1 MDLTTILFILSL
13 PFVILTVYFG
23 TKNDFYESENYK
35 GDGLSLIHIS
45 EPTRQAEISYAVFCL
60 KKKSFL
66 ILLFLFS
73 LIFPNSVNADYWLI
87 IGTYRQG
94 PGGRP
99 EVSGIT
105 SPSLHS
111 IPMKDLDTCNL
122 AGEQITNEIYKPVWQ
137 FDSKWTCVFSGDK
150 K

>member
-1 MDLTTILFILSL
+1 M
-13 PFVILTVYFG
+13 
-23 TKNDFYESENYK
+23 
-35 GDGLSLIHIS
+35 
-45 EPTRQAEISYAVFCL
+45 

-73 LIFPNSVNADYWLI
+73 LFLPGSVNANYWLI

-94 PGGRP
+94 PGRRP

-111 IPMKDLDTCNL
+111 IPMRDLETCNK
-122 AGEQITNEIYKPVWQ
+122 AGEKIVNEIYMPVWQ

>member
-1 MDLTTILFILSL
+1 M
-13 PFVILTVYFG
+13 
-23 TKNDFYESENYK
+23 
-35 GDGLSLIHIS
+35 
-45 EPTRQAEISYAVFCL
+45 
-60 KKKSFL
+60 KKKYFL
-66 ILLFLFS
+66 TLLFLFYPLVYS
-73 LIFPNSVNADYWLI
+73 HPVNANYWLI

-111 IPMKDLDTCNL
+111 IPMKDLDTCNA
-122 AGEQITNEIYKPVWQ
+122 AGKQITNEIYKPVWQ
-137 FDSKWTCVFSGDK
+137 FDSKWTCIYSGDK

>member
-1 MDLTTILFILSL
+1 MKNKSYLTLLIT
-13 PFVILTVYFG
+13 YF
-23 TKNDFYESENYK
+23 
-35 GDGLSLIHIS
+35 
-45 EPTRQAEISYAVFCL
+45 
-60 KKKSFL
+60 
-66 ILLFLFS
+66 LLFFAH
-73 LIFPNSVNADYWLI
+73 SVNANYWLI

-111 IPMKDLDTCNL
+111 IPMKDLDTCKR
-122 AGEQITNEIYKPVWQ
+122 AGEKITNEIYKPVWQ
-137 FDSKWTCVFSGDK
+137 FDSKWTCIFSGEK